1 MRRKGNV
8 LRDYSNLSIKQLEEK
23 RKQLVNDVSAY
34 DVKQKSTKILM
45 NSLK

>member
-1 MRRKGNV
+1 MF